1 MGEQA
6 LCPLHLSSC
15 LMSPKALISSNQ
27 MKSKPFLSS
36 SASPAVGTPWHQL
49 ASHHRHSACLVTSN
63 HSQTMSNSDVIKN
76 RPLSTSV
83 PVGCS
88 DIIKKRSLYT
98 PSPSWLPDRGLW
110 FKPGSDWPESVMIC
124 ASAGPDLANVWA
136 TGHPGPGPPLLC

>member
-63 HSQTMSNSDVIKN
+63 HSQTMSNSDVIKK
-76 RPLSTSV
+76 RPLST
-83 PVGCS
+83 PG
-88 DIIKKRSLYT
+88 
-98 PSPSWLPDRGLW
+98 PSWLPDRGLW

-136 TGHPGPGPPLLC
+136 TGHLGPGPPLLC